1 MLGDETMK
9 AYKEWKAAIPL
20 AVEHNKDMVLIG
32 MSATA
37 SQEEQEEGFEHG
49 MHYYCPKPVNLEVL
63 ELVVKA
69 VRERATLSERLAMIK
84 ASTELPSASELSK
97 TTDSEDIRD
106 GAHSSK
112 EAAKEQTEAK
122 GGVGKGGR
130 FSGLISSFLQRNNKV
145 VPV

>member
-1 MLGDETMK
+1 MK

-20 AVEHNKDMVLIG
+20 AAEHNKDMVLMG

-37 SQEEQEEGFEHG
+37 SHEEQEEGFEHG
-49 MHYYCPKPVNLEVL
+49 MHYYCSKPVNLEVL

-69 VRERATLSERLAMIK
+69 VRERATLSERLATIN
-84 ASTELPSASELSK
+84 ASTELPSAPEQSK
-97 TTDSEDIRD
+97 ATEDIRD
-106 GAHSSK
+106 GVHSSK

-130 FSGLISSFLQRNNKV
+130 FSGLIRSFLQKSNKV